1 MADTKPTYEE
11 LEARLVEAEKII
23 EAIRAEEVDAVIGK
37 DKIYLIRLKEME
49 KAVHESRE
57 EARERSAEIE
67 AIYNSAP
74 VGLCFLGTDLRYI
87 RVNKRLADI
96 NGISVTDHIGKT
108 VHEILAPQLAAHA
121 EEICEQICQTEQP
134 VFNTEFTGPTASD
147 PHIKRHWGEHWF
159 PIKNVN
165 GDLIG
170 INVAVDD
177 ITERKE
183 VEEMLQKGRERLE
196 GKIAERTARLGLVT
210 EQLRELTMQLMVTE
224 RNERQR
230 IAGILHDEL
239 QQFLVG
245 AKIRLESLYQ
255 SLNSEDEQGKLDKSI
270 QMIVESLKMSR
281 SLTEELAPK
290 AMEHESLAKVFGW
303 VCDFMEKRHNLKVDL
318 VLDDEVE
325 ICNGDIRLFL
335 GQSVRELLFNVVKH
349 SGVDA
354 ARIRLSRDKNG
365 LLQIAVSDQGKGFD
379 PSLIHEPQPLG
390 THFGLFSIQQRLSS
404 LKGSVKLESAP
415 GKGTTCTLTMPLER
429 VEPSEVA
436 EESIPSG
443 NPSETTRADRGSRIH
458 VLVVDDHEMVREA
471 FIALLE
477 KEPDIKVV
485 GHAGDGAK
493 AVEMAL
499 QLIPD
504 VVLMDINMPETDGIE
519 ATRVIVAALP
529 EVQIIGLSIDDSKA
543 TVEKM
548 FAAGACGFVGKD
560 GVSGELLAVV
570 REHGRRHK
578 RHKRRNA
585 PSQSLF
591 LM

>member
-49 KAVHESRE
+49 KAVHESQE

-74 VGLCFLGTDLRYI
+74 VGLCFLGPDLRYI
-87 RVNKRLADI
+87 RVNQRLADI
-96 NGISVTDHIGKT
+96 NGIPVTDHIGKT
-108 VHEILAPQLAAHA
+108 VHEIVPQLAVRA
-121 EEICEQICQTEQP
+121 EEIYEHICQSGKP
-134 VFNTEFTGPTASD
+134 VFNAEFNWASASE
-147 PHIKRHWGEHWF
+147 PHLNRHWNEHWS

-165 GDLIG
+165 GDLVG
-170 INVAVDD
+170 INVAVHD

-183 VEEMLQKGRERLE
+183 AEDMLQKAQERLE
-196 GKIAERTARLGLVT
+196 EKVAERTTRLDLLT

-270 QMIVESLKMSR
+270 QLIVESLKMSR

-290 AMEHESLAKVFGW
+290 AMEHESLAKIFEW
-303 VCDFMEKRHNLKVDL
+303 VCDFMGKMHNLKVEL
-318 VLDDEVE
+318 VLDDEIE
-325 ICNGDIRLFL
+325 IRNGDIRLFL

-354 ARIRLSRDKNG
+354 ARIRLSRDKKG

-379 PSLIHEPQPLG
+379 PSLIHETQPLG
-390 THFGLFSIQQRLSS
+390 THFGLFSMQQRLSF
-404 LKGSVKLESAP
+404 LEGSMKVETTQD
-415 GKGTTCTLTMPLER
+415 KGTTCTLTLPLEGI
-429 VEPSEVA
+429 EPPEVA
-436 EESIPSG
+436 EESTPPG
-443 NPSETTRADRGSRIH
+443 NPSETIRAHKGSRIH
-458 VLVVDDHEMVREA
+458 VLVVDDHEVIREA

-477 KEPDIKVV
+477 KEPDIKVL
-485 GHAGDGAK
+485 GHAEDGTQAI
-493 AVEMAL
+493 EMAL
-499 QLIPD
+499 RLIPD
-504 VVLMDINMPETDGIE
+504 VVLMDINMQETDGIE
-519 ATRVIVAALP
+519 ATRAIHSALP

-543 TVEKM
+543 TVERM
-548 FAAGACGFVGKD
+548 YASGACGFVGKD
-560 GVSGELLAVV
+560 CGSADVLAAI
-570 REHGRRHK
+570 REHGL

-585 PSQSLF
+585 PSQSLP

>member
-49 KAVHESRE
+49 KAVHESQE

-74 VGLCFLGTDLRYI
+74 VGLCFLGPDLRYI
-87 RVNKRLADI
+87 RVNKRLAHI
-96 NGISVTDHIGKT
+96 NGIPVTDHIGKT
-108 VHEILAPQLAAHA
+108 VQEIVPQLAAHA
-121 EEICEQICQTEQP
+121 EEIYEQIRQTGQP
-134 VFNTEFTGPTASD
+134 VFNAEFTGATASD
-147 PHIKRHWGEHWF
+147 PHLNRHWSEHWF

-165 GDLIG
+165 GDLVG

-183 VEEMLQKGRERLE
+183 VEEMLQKGRDRLE
-196 GKIAERTARLGLVT
+196 EKIAERTARLGLVT

-239 QQFLVG
+239 QQLLVG

-255 SLNSEDEQGKLDKSI
+255 GLNSDDEQDKLDKSI
-270 QMIVESLKMSR
+270 QLIVDSLKMSR

-290 AMEHESLAKVFGW
+290 AMEHESLAKVFEW
-303 VCDFMEKRHNLKVDL
+303 VCDFMERTHNLKADL
-318 VLDDEVE
+318 VLDDEIE
-325 ICNGDIRLFL
+325 IHNRDIRLFL

-354 ARIRLSRDKNG
+354 ARIRLTRDKSG
-365 LLQIAVSDQGKGFD
+365 LLQITVSDQGKGFD
-379 PSLIHEPQPLG
+379 PSLIHETQPLG
-390 THFGLFSIQQRLSS
+390 THFGLFSIRQRLSF
-404 LKGSVKLESAP
+404 LEGSMKLESNP

-429 VEPSEVA
+429 IDPSEIA
-436 EESIPSG
+436 EESTPSA
-443 NPSETTRADRGSRIH
+443 NPPETTRADRGSRIH
-458 VLVVDDHEMVREA
+458 VLVVDDHEMVRQA
-471 FIALLE
+471 FIALLA
-477 KEPDIKVV
+477 KERDIKVV

-493 AVEMAL
+493 AIEMAL

-504 VVLMDINMPETDGIE
+504 VVLMDVNMPETDGIE
-519 ATRVIVAALP
+519 ATRVILSALP

-560 GVSGELLAVV
+560 RVSEDVLAAI
-570 REHGRRHK
+570 RAHGRRHNRIK
-578 RHKRRNA
+578 
-585 PSQSLF
+585 SVDS
-591 LM
+591 